1 MAGASLLALIDDIAT
16 ILDDIALMSKLA
28 VKKTAGVLGDDLA
41 LNAQQ
46 ITGVRSDRE
55 LPIVW
60 RVAKGSFL
68 NKAILIPLALLISAF
83 WEKGV
88 LILLMFGGLYLCFEG
103 VEKVAHTLFHRA
115 DAKKT
120 DAEKTNTAKSD
131 SALECREKTEVDIE
145 HLQAM
150 ENTKIK
156 GAIRTD
162 FILSAEIVVISLGT
176 MVGKTLLDQFIAL
189 VVIGIALT
197 IGVYGLVA
205 AILRLDDLG
214 LHLIQKPESLY
225 KRIGNYILQ
234 VAPYL
239 MKTLSFVG
247 TAAMF
252 LVGGGIISH
261 GIPVIHHWIDAR
273 TEQINVIPAFDKL
286 FDSLLAM
293 GLNGLVGIIA
303 GIAALALVTGGQKAW
318 SAIKH

>member
-60 RVAKGSFL
+60 RVAKGSL
-68 NKAILIPLALLISAF
+68 INKAILIPLALLISAF

-115 DAKKT
+115 DAKKNNS
-120 DAEKTNTAKSD
+120 AKTNTAVECSEKAD
-131 SALECREKTEVDIE
+131 VDIRQLKALETE
-145 HLQAM
+145 
-150 ENTKIK
+150 KIK

-176 MVGKTLLDQFIAL
+176 MVGKTLFDQFIAL
-189 VVIGIALT
+189 VVIGIVLT

-214 LHLIQKPESLY
+214 LHLIQKPESFY
-225 KRIGNYILQ
+225 KRTGNYILQ

-239 MKTLSFVG
+239 MKTLSIVG

-252 LVGGGIISH
+252 LVGGGIIAH
-261 GIPVIHHWIDAR
+261 GVPVIHHWIDAR

-286 FDSLLAM
+286 FDSLLSM

-303 GIAALALVTGGQKAW
+303 GIAALMLVTVGQKAW

>member
-46 ITGVRSDRE
+46 ISGVKSDRE

-60 RVAKGSFL
+60 RVAKGSL
-68 NKAILIPLALLISAF
+68 VNKAILVPLALLISAF

-88 LILLMFGGLYLCFEG
+88 LLLLMLGGLYLCFEG
-103 VEKVAHTLFHRA
+103 VEKVIHTVFHRSA
-115 DAKKT
+115 TEKSTTAVEGAKK
-120 DAEKTNTAKSD
+120 AEAGIESLK
-131 SALECREKTEVDIE
+131 ALETEKV
-145 HLQAM
+145 
-150 ENTKIK
+150 K

-176 MVGKTLLDQFIAL
+176 MVGSSLVDQFFAL
-189 VVIGIALT
+189 VVISIGIT

-214 LHLIQKPESLY
+214 LHLIQKPELFY
-225 KRIGNYILQ
+225 QRIGNYILQ

-239 MKTLSFVG
+239 MKILSIVG

-261 GIPVIHHWIDAR
+261 GIPVIHHWIEAR
-273 TEQINVIPAFDKL
+273 TEQVNVIPAFDNL
-286 FDSLLAM
+286 FDSLLTMA
-293 GLNGLVGIIA
+293 LNGLVGIIA
-303 GIAALALVTGGQKAW
+303 GLAALALVTIGQKTW
-318 SAIKH
+318 TAIRH

>member
-60 RVAKGSFL
+60 RVAKGSL
-68 NKAILIPLALLISAF
+68 INKAILIPLALLISAF

-120 DAEKTNTAKSD
+120 NIAKTETAVECSEKADVDIRQLK
-131 SALECREKTEVDIE
+131 ALETE
-145 HLQAM
+145 
-150 ENTKIK
+150 KIK

-176 MVGKTLLDQFIAL
+176 MVGKTLFDQFIAL
-189 VVIGIALT
+189 VVIGIVLT

-214 LHLIQKPESLY
+214 LHLIQKPESFY
-225 KRIGNYILQ
+225 KRTGNYILQ

-239 MKTLSFVG
+239 MKALSIVG

-252 LVGGGIISH
+252 LVGGGIIAH
-261 GIPVIHHWIDAR
+261 GVPVIHHWIDAR

-286 FDSLLAM
+286 FDSLLSM

-303 GIAALALVTGGQKAW
+303 GIAALMLVTVGQKTW
-318 SAIKH
+318 SVIKH

>member
-60 RVAKGSFL
+60 RVAKGSFI

-115 DAKKT
+115 DAKKNNS
-120 DAEKTNTAKSD
+120 AKTNTAVECSEKAD
-131 SALECREKTEVDIE
+131 VDIRQLKALETE
-145 HLQAM
+145 
-150 ENTKIK
+150 KIK

-176 MVGKTLLDQFIAL
+176 MVGKTLFDQFVAL

-214 LHLIQKPESLY
+214 LHLIQKPESFY
-225 KRIGNYILQ
+225 KRTGNYILQ

-239 MKTLSFVG
+239 MKTLSIVG

-252 LVGGGIISH
+252 LVGGGIIAH
-261 GIPVIHHWIDAR
+261 GVPVIHHWIDAR

-286 FDSLLAM
+286 FDSLLSM

-303 GIAALALVTGGQKAW
+303 GIAALMLVTVGQKTW

>member
-60 RVAKGSFL
+60 RVAKGSL
-68 NKAILIPLALLISAF
+68 INKAILIPLALLISAF

-120 DAEKTNTAKSD
+120 NIAKTETAVECSEKADVDIRQLK
-131 SALECREKTEVDIE
+131 ALETE
-145 HLQAM
+145 
-150 ENTKIK
+150 KIK

-176 MVGKTLLDQFIAL
+176 MVGKTLFDQFIAL
-189 VVIGIALT
+189 VVIGIVLT

-214 LHLIQKPESLY
+214 LYLIQKPESFY
-225 KRIGNYILQ
+225 KRTGNYILQ

-239 MKTLSFVG
+239 MKTLSIVG

-252 LVGGGIISH
+252 LVGGGIIAH
-261 GIPVIHHWIDAR
+261 GVPVIHHWIDAR

-286 FDSLLAM
+286 FDSLLSM

-303 GIAALALVTGGQKAW
+303 GIAALMLVTVGQKTW

>member
-60 RVAKGSFL
+60 RVAKGSL
-68 NKAILIPLALLISAF
+68 INKAILIPLALLISAF

-115 DAKKT
+115 DAKKNNS
-120 DAEKTNTAKSD
+120 AKTNTAVECSEKAD
-131 SALECREKTEVDIE
+131 FDIRQLKALETE
-145 HLQAM
+145 
-150 ENTKIK
+150 KIK

-176 MVGKTLLDQFIAL
+176 MVGKTLFDQFIAL
-189 VVIGIALT
+189 VVIGIVLT

-214 LHLIQKPESLY
+214 LHLIQKPESFY
-225 KRIGNYILQ
+225 KRTGNYILQ

-239 MKTLSFVG
+239 MKTLSIVG

-252 LVGGGIISH
+252 LVGGGIIAH
-261 GIPVIHHWIDAR
+261 GIPVIHHWIEDR

-286 FDSLLAM
+286 FDSLLSM

-303 GIAALALVTGGQKAW
+303 GIAALMLVTVGQKAW

>member
-60 RVAKGSFL
+60 RVAKGSFI

-103 VEKVAHTLFHRA
+103 VEKVAHTLFHRQSFEKKHAANTSDIKQSNEKA
-115 DAKKT
+115 DI
-120 DAEKTNTAKSD
+120 
-131 SALECREKTEVDIE
+131 DID
-145 HLQAM
+145 HLKAM
-150 ENTKIK
+150 ETEKIK

-176 MVGKTLLDQFIAL
+176 MVGKTLFDQFVAL

-214 LHLIQKPESLY
+214 LHLIQKPESFY
-225 KRIGNYILQ
+225 KRTGNYILQ
-234 VAPYL
+234 IAPYL
-239 MKTLSFVG
+239 MKTLSIVG

-252 LVGGGIISH
+252 LVGGGIIAH
-261 GIPVIHHWIDAR
+261 GVPVIHHWIEDR

>member
-28 VKKTAGVLGDDLA
+28 VKKSAGVLGDDLA

-60 RVAKGSFL
+60 RVAKGSFI

-103 VEKVAHTLFHRA
+103 VEKVAHTLFHRTS
-115 DAKKT
+115 AKNNNS
-120 DAEKTNTAKSD
+120 AKTNTAVECSEKAD
-131 SALECREKTEVDIE
+131 VDIRQLKALETE
-145 HLQAM
+145 
-150 ENTKIK
+150 KIK

-176 MVGKTLLDQFIAL
+176 MVGKTLFDQFIAL
-189 VVIGIALT
+189 VVIGILLT

-214 LHLIQKPESLY
+214 LHLIQKPESFY
-225 KRIGNYILQ
+225 KRTGNYILQ

-239 MKTLSFVG
+239 MKTLSIVG

-252 LVGGGIISH
+252 LVGGGIIAH
-261 GIPVIHHWIDAR
+261 GVPVIHHWIEDR

-286 FDSLLAM
+286 FDSLLSM

-303 GIAALALVTGGQKAW
+303 GIAALMLVTVGQKAW

>member
-60 RVAKGSFL
+60 RVAKGSL
-68 NKAILIPLALLISAF
+68 INKAILIPLALLISAF

-120 DAEKTNTAKSD
+120 NIAKTETAVECNEKADVDIRQLK
-131 SALECREKTEVDIE
+131 ALETE
-145 HLQAM
+145 
-150 ENTKIK
+150 KIK

-176 MVGKTLLDQFIAL
+176 MVGKTLFDQFIAL
-189 VVIGIALT
+189 VVIGIVLT

-214 LHLIQKPESLY
+214 LHLIQKPESFY
-225 KRIGNYILQ
+225 KRTGNYILQ

-239 MKTLSFVG
+239 MKTLSIVG

-252 LVGGGIISH
+252 LVGGGIIAH
-261 GIPVIHHWIDAR
+261 GVPVIHHWIEDR

-286 FDSLLAM
+286 FDSLLSM
-293 GLNGLVGIIA
+293 GLNGLFGIIA
-303 GIAALALVTGGQKAW
+303 GIAALMLVTVGQKAW

>member
-60 RVAKGSFL
+60 RVAKGSL
-68 NKAILIPLALLISAF
+68 INKAILIPLALLISAF

-115 DAKKT
+115 DAKKNNS
-120 DAEKTNTAKSD
+120 AKTNTAVECSEKAD
-131 SALECREKTEVDIE
+131 VDIRQLKALETE
-145 HLQAM
+145 
-150 ENTKIK
+150 KIK

-176 MVGKTLLDQFIAL
+176 MVGKTLFDQFIAL
-189 VVIGIALT
+189 VVIGIVLT

-214 LHLIQKPESLY
+214 LHLIQKPESFY
-225 KRIGNYILQ
+225 KRTGNYILQ

-239 MKTLSFVG
+239 MKTLSIVG

-252 LVGGGIISH
+252 LVGGGIIAH
-261 GIPVIHHWIDAR
+261 GVPVIHHWIDAR

-286 FDSLLAM
+286 FDSLLTM

-303 GIAALALVTGGQKAW
+303 GIAALMLVTVGQKAW